1 MRSKL
6 AQPIA
11 LSQNVYLKKKK
22 KTEQK
27 ANRLIMNLSF
37 QKQTR
42 IKKNSRKIKTLDSPP
57 KKKFIH
63 MR

>member
-1 MRSKL
+1 MGSKL
-6 AQPIA
+6 AQPLA
-11 LSQNVYLKKKK
+11 LSQNVYFFK

-27 ANRLIMNLSF
+27 ANRLIMNPSF

-42 IKKNSRKIKTLDSPP
+42 IKKNSRKIKMLDSPS